1 MESNFVKV
9 LDSSFNDGPGKKRK
23 HPDYCESG
31 RSFAKL
37 QCVLSPNGS
46 TEKLNNGKKTN
57 ASEDLSGKSLVRYY
71 SYFKKTGVPKRVMF
85 YENGEWTDLP
95 DHVICSIKNDLEA
108 KRAVIEVNWSGR
120 CFVLDFLHMHRLD
133 LETGVRTHLAWI
145 DIAGKCFFPEVY
157 EKDCEEDQC
166 EIKLHLEVDVNGV
179 VQPSL
184 DESSEDSC
192 SSIGTNMFSGLKPAD
207 EEEVDVEA
215 VKEKFVLGM
224 ATLGDVE
231 LLNAYR
237 FSGDITKARQ
247 SLFNKQADITKSRRG
262 DANIRYAWVPVKK
275 KLLSSVMKH
284 GLGVGGKFIKK
295 SKYGVGVHLTAA
307 DCPYF
312 SATHCDIDENGVRHM
327 VLCRVIMGNM
337 EPLGG
342 GDRAQFFTGGEE
354 YDNGVDNVLSP
365 KHYLVWNMNV
375 NTHVYPEFVVSF
387 KLLSIPNAEGGLLSE
402 NSRLTLEGAKG
413 SVSNGT
419 GRVTNGD
426 KSAGSALMPYPLLF
440 NAISSKVAQEEMD
453 LITSDYQQLREKKIS
468 REEFSRKLRVIVG
481 DDDLLR
487 TIITALQSLSSMKMK
502 PVTVSPEPSSWHAW
516 GLPALEL
523 NNHDCV

>member
-9 LDSSFNDGPGKKRK
+9 LDSSFKDGPGKKRK
-23 HPDYCESG
+23 HPDYYDSG

-37 QCVLSPNGS
+37 QCVLSP
-46 TEKLNNGKKTN
+46 TEKLNSGNKVN
-57 ASEDLSGKSLVRYY
+57 ASENPSGKSLVRYY

-157 EKDCEEDQC
+157 ERDCEEDQC

-284 GLGVGGKFIKK
+284 GLGVGGEFIKK

-307 DCPYF
+307 NCPYF

-337 EPLGG
+337 EPLC

-487 TIITALQSLSSMKMK
+487 TTITSLQRLPSMKMK
-502 PVTVSPEPSSWHAW
+502 PVPVSPEPSSWHAW